1 MKAIELVKYKNITLN
16 KLGEK
21 AVAEGVHQGV
31 TFTFKRNG
39 ELLWLGSDYWPSVN
53 NRPVVD
59 FTKLGRIQ
67 KLKFGGKIQSRRRF
81 KKLIKELINA
91 SK

>member
-1 MKAIELVKYKNITLN
+1 MKASELIKYRNMTFKRR
-16 KLGEK
+16 GETSI
-21 AVAEGVHQGV
+21 AEGVHQGV
-31 TFTFKRNG
+31 PFTFKRIDD
-39 ELLWLGSDYWPSVN
+39 LCWLGSDYWPSVN
-53 NRPVVD
+53 RLPVVD
-59 FTKLGRIQ
+59 FTKAGRIQ